1 MSKLYAVIEAGGTKF
16 NCAIIDSSRHI
27 LAQQRVATTT
37 PDKTLGA
44 CLAFFQQQQQ
54 AGLTFDKL
62 GLACFGPVD
71 LNSSSATWGN
81 ITATPKPHWSNTP
94 IRQILAQSLNCTV
107 IIDTDVNAAAIA
119 EHRWGAGIGCDTVV
133 YVTIGTG
140 VGAGIVINGKPVH
153 GLIHPEAGHM
163 IIGEIDGIKGVCPY
177 HGSCVEGLASGYAMA
192 QIWQQPAE
200 TLPDNHRAWDIQARV
215 IGTFCHNLLVSYSP
229 QKIVLGGGV
238 MQKPGLLQ
246 AVVKHTDRSLN
257 QYLTLPQGSAFKDLI
272 SLPGLQDKSGLLG
285 ALALVLDR

>member
-1 MSKLYAVIEAGGTKF
+1 MNKLYAAIEAGGTKF
-16 NCAIIDSSRHI
+16 NCAIIDNSRNI
-27 LAQQRVATTT
+27 IAQHRIATTT
-37 PDKTLGA
+37 PDETLSA
-44 CLAFFQQQQQ
+44 CTDFFKQQQTELAFD
-54 AGLTFDKL
+54 AL

-71 LNSSSATWGN
+71 LNTDSATWGN
-81 ITATPKPHWSNTP
+81 ITATPKPHWSDTP
-94 IRQILAQSLNCTV
+94 ITQILAEALSCQV
-107 IIDTDVNAAAIA
+107 AIDTDVNAAAMA
-119 EHRWGAGIGCDTVV
+119 EHLWGAGMGCDTVV

-163 IIGEIDGIKGVCPY
+163 IIGEIDGVKGVCPY

-200 TLPDNHRAWDIQARV
+200 TLPEDHRAWDIQAQV

-238 MQKPGLLQ
+238 MQKPGLLE
-246 AVVKHTDRSLN
+246 AVVKYTERSLN
-257 QYLTLPQGSAFKDLI
+257 QYLTLPTDIAFKDLI
-272 SLPGLQDKSGLLG
+272 CLPGLEDKSGLYG
-285 ALALVLDR
+285 ALALVLDN